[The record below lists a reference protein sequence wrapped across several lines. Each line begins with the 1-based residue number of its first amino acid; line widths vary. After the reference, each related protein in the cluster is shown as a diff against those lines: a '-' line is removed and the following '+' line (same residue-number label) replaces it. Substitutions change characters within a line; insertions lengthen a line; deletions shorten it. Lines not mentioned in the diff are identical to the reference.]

1 MSVAFVRL
9 AEAIDGLS
17 ATASNELY
25 ASSLV
30 ALHSTSRLLNTLLES
45 GSASSRAEPLVV
57 LVTAIRDWFT
67 RALDEDDV
75 AQTVKNGEALLK
87 VANVVDIV
95 LRCTG
100 KEMVDAFV
108 LFRDCVAPAAGF
120 ALVGSLLVYS
130 RRRLTRVV

>member
-1 MSVAFVRL
+1 M
-9 AEAIDGLS
+9 
-17 ATASNELY
+17 ASNELY

-30 ALHSTSRLLNTLLES
+30 TLRSTSRLLNTLLEF

-67 RALDEDDV
+67 RALDEDDA
-75 AQTVKNGEALLK
+75 AQTVENGKALLH

-100 KEMVDAFV
+100 KEMVDAFA
-108 LFRDCVAPAAGF
+108 LLRDCVAPATGF
-120 ALVGSLLVYS
+120 ALVSSLLVHSPTQTNSS
-130 RRRLTRVV
+130 RSRNMQLLRLQISYW